1 MQPGVFAISGWD
13 LVGALPLQPAQI
25 KDRMEDKDA
34 RWISRGSYDLL
45 RGICKSKSAS
55 NIPQAKFLYGPINRQ
70 LKDPKSFVSQLRILL
85 KVRMTSNLDTA
96 EFIDSLPSQN
106 PSVLYLLHKL
116 PSTDN
121 LELTAINFGQ
131 KKVQEKI
138 RIRGTLNTSAIN
150 LVTRKSEKKDFSSET
165 LDIELDALSGKAIQ
179 FQPKAFP
186 APISDPP

>member
-1 MQPGVFAISGWD
+1 
-13 LVGALPLQPAQI
+13 
-25 KDRMEDKDA
+25 
-34 RWISRGSYDLL
+34 
-45 RGICKSKSAS
+45 
-55 NIPQAKFLYGPINRQ
+55 
-70 LKDPKSFVSQLRILL
+70 
-85 KVRMTSNLDTA
+85 MTSNLDTA